1 MTPRTIVRNLMTK
14 EQRRYNLSPE
24 EAVVVAYERAGGNQC
39 PYPPFEVHPE
49 AFEGGNSVA
58 CGDFAALKEPDVY
71 ELMDR
76 YPRIVAHLICESLG
90 YATPERAV
98 WILIDA
104 VEGRENHCEWVSA
117 CFGCD
122 PRVPVSQAIARRHNH
137 KGYMAEYRDA
147 RAIVTATIE
156 NRRGPELASWF

>member
-24 EAVVVAYERAGGNQC
+24 EAVVVAYERAGCNQC

-49 AFEGGNSVA
+49 AFEGGYTVA

-76 YPRIVAHLICESLG
+76 YPRIVAHLICQGLG
-90 YATPERAV
+90 GRSSPFDVLKSAT
-98 WILIDA
+98 
-104 VEGRENHCEWVSA
+104 C
-117 CFGCD
+117 
-122 PRVPVSQAIARRHNH
+122 Q
-137 KGYMAEYRDA
+137 
-147 RAIVTATIE
+147 
-156 NRRGPELASWF
+156 